1 MSVHDDSF
9 VVDCCFRG
17 FYWRLVI
24 LLLIYLVTPWYFGK
38 KWLWRVFILIVFG
51 LKLKN
56 YNWSSDDYI
65 AVSSNLEEKMLGKE
79 ESRKLLTLLNAGEQL
94 PFDDII
100 VNFNSSFPR
109 SRVYGVCSSL
119 AILLADAELPSQASY
134 FWMSKLFVL

>member
-1 MSVHDDSF
+1 MSVRDDSF
-9 VVDCCFRG
+9 VVDCCFRD

-38 KWLWRVFILIVFG
+38 KWLWRVFILIFF
-51 LKLKN
+51 LKLKK